1 MTREQGGKKGVS
13 SGEETGFRLGPV
25 ASSLFSIVSSWCY
38 RWWCDEG
45 GSGYGSV
52 GGSAGGGSVGCSA
65 VCFVIGGVGCST
77 AGGCVVDI
85 VGGWCCLCSY
95 LRLVVV

>member
-52 GGSAGGGSVGCSA
+52 GGSAGGG
-65 VCFVIGGVGCST
+65 
-77 AGGCVVDI
+77 CVVDI